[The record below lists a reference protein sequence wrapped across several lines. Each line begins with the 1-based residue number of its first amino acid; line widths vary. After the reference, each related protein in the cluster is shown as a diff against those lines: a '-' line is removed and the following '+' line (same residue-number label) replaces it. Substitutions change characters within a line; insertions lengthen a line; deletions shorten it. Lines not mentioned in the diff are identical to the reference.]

1 MTPDR
6 TSTTSTTV
14 WTTAQINQTPA
25 KSRALRGR
33 ALAMRGAVIGL
44 LAALMMIVPA
54 LPSALAMRVG
64 GILVNSTGQPLSSRD
79 LHFQNCV
86 TYDIYLSPTH
96 EDGSFAA
103 QLPPGCYQL
112 RNETGAIIDHHIY
125 VTKYD
130 VSVGRVHEEPS
141 NPLAGLFEMQS
152 IFPTMLTSPAPS
164 TAYVFTRDNAAGLLP
179 ASAEK
184 VPMPSSESEW
194 RKLQAQSDSLSAA
207 NAGPAPETPL
217 NSPNAMSN
225 NPPPGLSGSSNSNP
239 LFSEPS
245 FNPQQPVATPPAGA
259 PRASPYQ

>member
-1 MTPDR
+1 MTPDGIR
-6 TSTTSTTV
+6 TTPKSPWTTV
-14 WTTAQINQTPA
+14 QTNRTLVQP
-25 KSRALRGR
+25 RAFKGYLW
-33 ALAMRGAVIGL
+33 AIRGAAIGL
-44 LAALMMIVPA
+44 LAALMMLVPA
-54 LPSALAMRVG
+54 PPSALAMRVG
-64 GILVNSTGQPLSSRD
+64 GTLVNGAGQPLSSRD

-96 EDGSFAA
+96 DDGSFAA

-112 RNETGAIIDHHIY
+112 RNEAGAIIDHHIY

-130 VSVGRVHEEPS
+130 VSVGRVHEEPT
-141 NPLAGLFEMQS
+141 NPIAGLFEMQS
-152 IFPTMLTSPAPS
+152 IFPTLLTSPAPS
-164 TAYVFTRDNAAGLLP
+164 TAYVFTRDTAAGLLP

-194 RKLQAQSDSLSAA
+194 LKLQAQSDSLSAA
-207 NAGPAPETPL
+207 NGSPAPQTSL

-225 NPPPGLSGSSNSNP
+225 NPPPDLSGSSNANP

>member
-1 MTPDR
+1 M
-6 TSTTSTTV
+6 
-14 WTTAQINQTPA
+14 
-25 KSRALRGR
+25 
-33 ALAMRGAVIGL
+33 AMRGAVIGL
-44 LAALMMIVPA
+44 LAALMMLVPA
-54 LPSALAMRVG
+54 LPSAFAMRVG
-64 GILVNSTGQPLSSRD
+64 GVLVNGTGQPLGSRD